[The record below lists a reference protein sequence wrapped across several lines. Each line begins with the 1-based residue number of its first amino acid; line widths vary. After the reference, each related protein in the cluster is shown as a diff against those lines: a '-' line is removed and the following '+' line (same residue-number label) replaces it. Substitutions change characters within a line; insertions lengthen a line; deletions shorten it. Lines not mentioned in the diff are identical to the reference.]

1 MTFNLLYC
9 KNIINNNKYNKCHKI
24 KFELQQLVH
33 CLEGTG
39 LKMGNKIVFLVFY
52 IINYESDNL
61 IYSVLI
67 QTRKNIFPNYN
78 IETI

>member
-1 MTFNLLYC
+1 MSQDEIWTLT
-9 KNIINNNKYNKCHKI
+9 IGS
-24 KFELQQLVH
+24 

-39 LKMGNKIVFLVFY
+39 LKMGNRILFLVFY

-67 QTRKNIFPNYN
+67 QTRKKNSQI
-78 IETI
+78 II